1 MRILLSSSEVFP
13 FAKTGGL
20 ADVVGS
26 LPRALLGL
34 GHEVAIAL
42 PYYRCIR
49 EKGIAVELVV
59 EGVPVPLG
67 GDNLSVDLY
76 LSHQPG
82 SDIPTFLVGYDPF
95 YDRPELYSQDDR
107 EYPDNLERFALFNRA
122 LLEGLPH
129 WGFQPDILHL
139 NDWHTGL
146 VQPYLQEFYRSQ
158 DFYRRIATVFTIHNL
173 GYKGYQPKDKFPITG
188 LPQDYLQHHLLGD
201 GDGWAM
207 IKGGFLAPVV
217 NTVSPRY
224 AEEIQ
229 TEEFGFG
236 LDKDLRRISDKLY
249 GVINGIDYS
258 VWNPATDGFIAQN
271 FSRED
276 IAGKTE
282 CRRALQKEVALPQ
295 RDDPL
300 LVGVVSRLS
309 KQKGFDIFSDIAS
322 QFIESGAQL
331 VVLGTGV
338 DRYEDIFR
346 KLAGKYPKQC
356 SATISYDRALAHRIY
371 AGCDAFLMPSGYE
384 PCGLSQM
391 ISMAYGTVPVVRAVG
406 GLADTVINLEDA
418 DVEEIAKVE
427 ATGFTFTEYSGEA
440 LLSALRRCLK
450 AHQNLELWGKLSDN
464 CFAQDFSWDES
475 AKRYVELYE
484 IAARKM

>member
-1 MRILLSSSEVFP
+1 M
-13 FAKTGGL
+13 
-20 ADVVGS
+20 VGS

-42 PYYRCIR
+42 PFYRCIR
-49 EKGIAVELVV
+49 EKGIAVELVA

-67 GDNLSVDLY
+67 GDNLSVNLY
-76 LSHQPG
+76 LAHQPG

-158 DFYRRIATVFTIHNL
+158 DFYRRMSTVFTIHNL
-173 GYKGYQPKDKFPITG
+173 GYKGYQPKDKFPTTG
-188 LPQDYLQHHLLGD
+188 LPQEYLQHHLLGD

-236 LDKDLRRISDKLY
+236 LDEDLRRISDKLY

-258 VWNPATDGFIAQN
+258 VWNPATDGFIAKN

-282 CRRALQKEVALPQ
+282 CRRALQEEVALPQ

-331 VVLGTGV
+331 VVLGSGV

-356 SATISYDRALAHRIY
+356 SATISYDRDLAHRIY
-371 AGCDAFLMPSGYE
+371 AGCDAFLMPSRYE

-418 DVEEIAKVE
+418 DVEEIAEVE
-427 ATGFTFTEYSGEA
+427 AIGFTFTEYSGEA

-450 AHQNLELWGKLSDN
+450 AHQNRELWGKLSDN

-475 AKRYVELYE
+475 AKRYIELYE